1 MPTAPAPVRHE
12 HPSWARAMLALRL
25 LAVDPVGLGG
35 ITLRARSGPA
45 RDAFLAALKT
55 YPCPARRLGPDI
67 DDAALFGG
75 LDLNATLAAG
85 RMVRQAGLAAH
96 DGPLILPMAERTR
109 LELAARLAAMMDS
122 GARAHPL
129 IALDEAASEEEGAP
143 AALTDRLA
151 FALNLDGLSLAD
163 IAPLSATLPGPRPLS
178 LPRLGEDHIHQIAM
192 LAEALGV
199 ASPRAACLA
208 MRAASAHA
216 ALEGRAEVSDADI
229 EIAAT
234 LVLAPRA
241 TRLPEMEEETPPEV
255 PEPPETPPE
264 SEAEPE
270 APPDQLPD
278 DILIEAILA
287 RLPEDMLARIA
298 SGKARQAKGS
308 GSGDKTTGKR
318 RGRPLTPR
326 KGRLGGAAR
335 LDLVATL
342 RAAAPWQKAR
352 AAQRPD
358 HAGLHIRPSDI
369 HLRRYEERT
378 DRLLI
383 FVVDASGS
391 AAMTRLAEAKGAV
404 ELMLAAAY
412 ARRDHVALIGFRGTE
427 AEVLLPPTRSLVR
440 TKRELAA
447 LPGGGATPLAHGLRA
462 AMELARAARAKGMT
476 PTLALLTDGRANI
489 ALNGSPDRA
498 RAAEDAAEMGRAIA
512 ASGASALVVDMG
524 ARPETALEALAS
536 AMHAPYFVLPRADA
550 RRISEAVRSV
560 MDG

>member
-1 MPTAPAPVRHE
+1 
-12 HPSWARAMLALRL
+12 MLALRL

-45 RDAFLAALKT
+45 RDAFLAALKG
-55 YPCPARRLGPDI
+55 YPRPARRLGPDI

-96 DGPLILPMAERTR
+96 DGPLILPMAERAR
-109 LELAARLAAMMDS
+109 PELAARLAAMMDS
-122 GARAHPL
+122 GTHAHPL
-129 IALDEAASEEEGAP
+129 IALDEAASEDEGAP
-143 AALTDRLA
+143 SALTDRLA
-151 FALNLDGLSLAD
+151 FALDLEGLSLAD
-163 IAPLSATLPGPRPLS
+163 IAPLRSTLPGPLR
-178 LPRLGEDHIHQIAM
+178 LPRLGEDHIHRIAM

-199 ASPRAACLA
+199 PSPRAACLA

-216 ALEGRAEVSDADI
+216 ALEGRADVSDADI

-241 TRLPEMEEETPPEV
+241 TCLPEMEEEAPPEV

-264 SEAEPE
+264 SETEPE
-270 APPDQLPD
+270 ALPDQLPDQLPD

-298 SGKARQAKGS
+298 RGKARQAKGS

-369 HLRRYEERT
+369 HLRRYEERA

-489 ALNGSPDRA
+489 ALDGSPDRA
-498 RAAEDAAEMGRAIA
+498 RAGEDAAEMGRAIA

-524 ARPETALEALAS
+524 ARPETALETLAS